1 MCTEL
6 TIACRGMVFKYN
18 QVDDNSSTDLDS
30 VNTVFTVNE
39 LQSIPPDGLAGQ
51 SRRAIQASSEPVPP
65 RAAETNSDLAP
76 KELVVRSAVSLRCH
90 HSGAL
95 LHCSFLDPSADT
107 LRHVPNFARGP
118 KLRFS
123 RTTVLTAF
131 ALTAPWPHAQVDA
144 TTKGSDHVRD
154 LSRYA
159 LDSRV
164 WLGSVMSSFE
174 PSQSTHIPDPPVST
188 LNVLDAFP
196 TSCNSV

>member
-51 SRRAIQASSEPVPP
+51 SRRAIQASS
-65 RAAETNSDLAP
+65 NSDLAP

-174 PSQSTHIPDPPVST
+174 PSQSTHQ
-188 LNVLDAFP
+188 FQH
-196 TSCNSV
+196 